1 MLYVDKRNL
10 ELNLQVA
17 LLGIRN
23 KELHFYTENLI
34 AIGTQA
40 ALLSGFAYGGIIMS
54 IFKEDANKY
63 LKGAFLCTAIAA
75 MSLELMTVGG
85 SMIAA
90 IYGPGL
96 ALRGPDGSMHRA
108 VDGLLVEYKLAF
120 LIFSLGLFFFITS
133 SFLFVCLQFHW
144 FISLLVGG
152 GILYFAYDLWVYWLF
167 LYRRFGLK
175 EIVTGRFDFDA
186 SAAPADEDPAAAERK
201 RVQDSERRKAEEQRQ
216 QQQQAAQRQRQGAV
230 SFSSSLP
237 SSSADPPPQGTGRS
251 KRMY

>member
-1 MLYVDKRNL
+1 
-10 ELNLQVA
+10 
-17 LLGIRN
+17 
-23 KELHFYTENLI
+23 
-34 AIGTQA
+34 
-40 ALLSGFAYGGIIMS
+40 
-54 IFKEDANKY
+54 
-63 LKGAFLCTAIAA
+63 

-120 LIFSLGLFFFITS
+120 LIFSLGLSFFITS

-167 LYRRFGLK
+167 LYRRFGLT

-237 SSSADPPPQGTGRS
+237 SSSADPPPQGKETFLIWLEKRS
-251 KRMY
+251 LTSG